1 MDSKLGHALNRTTL
15 RSAGFIDRPG
25 QAGGLRRGAGLRYEG
40 QGWAA
45 WRPAA
50 VRRSVWSSLLLAAAV
65 LALLLAFHQVV
76 SGAVV
81 QGESRRQATAAL
93 ADATWRCKA
102 LRSGDDSRECLAQ
115 LQAQSGT
122 VKASLT
128 QRAIPVAQL

>member
-1 MDSKLGHALNRTTL
+1 MDSKLGYALDRTAP
-15 RSAGFIDRPG
+15 RSVGFINRPG
-25 QAGGLRRGAGLRYEG
+25 QAGGVRMGAGLRYEG

-50 VRRSVWSSLLLAAAV
+50 VQRSVWSGLLLAAAV

-102 LRSGDDSRECLAQ
+102 LRSGDDSRDCLVQ
-115 LQAQSGT
+115 LQVQSGT
-122 VKASLT
+122 VRAALT
-128 QRAIPVAQL
+128 QRAMPVAQL